1 MKHCELK
8 DFQKVNVGKVKP
20 VIFKSVEV
28 ITPNAMPTLMT
39 ISNITAAGIIK
50 GR

>member
-1 MKHCELK
+1 MKHCGLK
-8 DFQKVNVGKVKP
+8 DFQKINVGKVKLP
-20 VIFKSVEV
+20 KSKSAEV